1 MSMKK
6 QIQNGSVLFSLLAQ
20 QPAPAGGDAIDTDGV
35 FPEWRPGSS
44 KFKDWCAKYFSGDA
58 DEIYLAEAVLHLPRV
73 AEAPSKAADE
83 FELRRL
89 LAEER
94 ATTRQLARALAEAT
108 EPPTFMGAL

>member
-6 QIQNGSVLFSLLAQ
+6 QIQNGSVLFSLLAR

-44 KFKDWCAKYFSGDA
+44 KFKDWCAKYFGGDA